1 MRCVAAMDLSTQKKE
16 WKEMDEKTLD
26 ANGVIL
32 NDRIEDVRVYK
43 ELGDGDSNFALTL
56 IQDGR
61 QYTLPPYSVDNIDR
75 FRIGK
80 INPRFVALD
89 EDGKAT
95 DTRVQAVLK
104 EAISQEIRQ
113 GRCGVLLNR
122 TGWAKLPNGRHV
134 YNTGTQVLGDT
145 GGVEVKLSDTLPR
158 LELTDQCIEM
168 DDKQLLQSYLRK
180 LSREPDILILLAS
193 HMVRSLL
200 ASMFEQLGSPLR
212 YILYL
217 VGIQGSGKTTAA
229 NDFGLPLTDVT
240 QNTPAPATRALSS
253 KSAVRDFAAEYR
265 DMTALLDDVCTSSS
279 AETRRISTNI
289 AAYTLRFAADRIY
302 EAISRPGGG
311 QRKVRCTSGLIIT
324 GEFPMQKPSDLTR
337 CVIVE
342 VDHQMR
348 GKEADDRTV
357 SSAVASRFV
366 QYLAKHFD
374 SVSDEIQLALSTF
387 RADAVEEGGPRQ
399 QQHLGEISC
408 AFQLLLEYARAIGA
422 IDDIEMAEWGV
433 RLKSALGRSLS
444 ANMRLTA
451 KFERENV
458 SNVAK
463 IIVDAMRSGTIS
475 LAKNKEKFTQ
485 KQNKYAGFE
494 GHKHT
499 VAYIRLASLQELL
512 TSVSGKVWTDSATGK
527 LLRENGLVE
536 VSKDGHT
543 AKSKFPKLGRFVPL
557 NKENLEKQAKI
568 RK

>member
-1 MRCVAAMDLSTQKKE
+1 MAEQTMDT
-16 WKEMDEKTLD
+16 
-26 ANGVIL
+26 NGMIL
-32 NDRIEDVRVYK
+32 NARVDGVRVYK
-43 ELGDGDSNFALTL
+43 ELGDGDSNFTLTL
-56 IQDGR
+56 TQDGR
-61 QYTLPPYSVDNIDR
+61 QYTLPPYPIEQIDR

-80 INPRFVALD
+80 IDPRFVALD
-89 EDGKAT
+89 EDGKTT

-134 YNTGTQVLGDT
+134 YNTGTQVIGDT
-145 GGVEVKLSDTLPR
+145 GGMEVKLSDTLPQ

-168 DDKQLLQSYLRK
+168 EDKWLLRSYLRK
-180 LSREPDILILLAS
+180 LSREPDILILLAA

-200 ASMFEQLGSPLR
+200 ASMFERLGFPLR

-289 AAYTLRFAADRIY
+289 AAYTLRFAADRIP
-302 EAISRPGGG
+302 ETISRPGGG
-311 QRKVRCTSGLIIT
+311 QRKVRCTVGLVIT
-324 GEFPMQKPSDLTR
+324 GEFPMSKPSDLTR

-348 GKEADDRTV
+348 GKEADDRAV
-357 SSAVASRFV
+357 SCAVASRFV

-387 RADAVEEGGPRQ
+387 RADAVAEGGPRQ
-399 QQHLGEISC
+399 QQHMGELSC
-408 AFQLLLEYARAIGA
+408 AFQLLLEYAKAIGA
-422 IDDIEMAEWGV
+422 IDDVEIAEWGL
-433 RLKSALGRSLS
+433 RLQNALRRSLA
-444 ANMRLTA
+444 ANIRLTA

-463 IIVDAMRSGTIS
+463 IMVDAMKSETIL
-475 LAKNKEKFTQ
+475 LAKNKDKFT
-485 KQNKYAGFE
+485 KNPDKYAGFE

-499 VAYIRLASLQELL
+499 TVYIRLSSLQELL

-536 VSKDGHT
+536 VGKDGHT

>member
-1 MRCVAAMDLSTQKKE
+1 MTEKTVDPNGAILNARIDAVHVYQ
-16 WKEMDEKTLD
+16 EMD
-26 ANGVIL
+26 G
-32 NDRIEDVRVYK
+32 
-43 ELGDGDSNFALTL
+43 GDSNFALTL

-200 ASMFEQLGSPLR
+200 ASMFEQLGFPLR

-279 AETRRISTNI
+279 AETRQISTNI

-463 IIVDAMRSGTIS
+463 VIVDAMRSGTIS

-512 TSVSGKVWTDSATGK
+512 SSVSGKVWTDSATGK

-536 VSKDGHT
+536 VGKDGHT

>member
-1 MRCVAAMDLSTQKKE
+1 M
-16 WKEMDEKTLD
+16 
-26 ANGVIL
+26 
-32 NDRIEDVRVYK
+32 
-43 ELGDGDSNFALTL
+43 LTL
-56 IQDGR
+56 TQDGR
-61 QYTLPPYSVDNIDR
+61 QHTLPPYSVDNIDR

-80 INPRFVALD
+80 IAPRFVALD

-122 TGWAKLPNGRHV
+122 TGWAKLPNGRCV
-134 YNTGTQVLGDT
+134 YNTGTQVIGDT
-145 GGVEVKLSDTLPR
+145 GGLEVKLSDTLPQ

-168 DDKQLLQSYLRK
+168 EDKWLLRSYLRK
-180 LSREPDILILLAS
+180 LSREPDILILLAA

-200 ASMFEQLGSPLR
+200 ASMFERLGFPLR

-265 DMTALLDDVCTSSS
+265 DMSALLDDVCTSSS
-279 AETRRISTNI
+279 AETRRISTDI
-289 AAYTLRFAADRIY
+289 AAYTLRFAADLIPQI
-302 EAISRPGGG
+302 ISRPGGG

-357 SSAVASRFV
+357 SSAVVSRFV

-387 RADAVEEGGPRQ
+387 RADAVAEGGPRQ
-399 QQHLGEISC
+399 QQHMGELSC
-408 AFQLLLEYARAIGA
+408 AFQLLLEYAKAIGA
-422 IDDIEMAEWGV
+422 IDDVEIAEWGL
-433 RLKSALGRSLS
+433 RLQNALGRSLS
-444 ANMRLTA
+444 ANIRLTA

-458 SNVAK
+458 SNIGK
-463 IIVDAMRSGTIS
+463 IIVDAMKNEAIL
-475 LAKNKEKFTQ
+475 LAKNKEKFAQ
-485 KQNKYAGFE
+485 KPDKYAGFE
-494 GHKHT
+494 GRKHT
-499 VAYIRLASLQELL
+499 VVYIRLSSLQELL

-536 VSKDGHT
+536 VGKDGHT

-557 NKENLEKQAKI
+557 SKEKLVEQAKI

>member
-1 MRCVAAMDLSTQKKE
+1 MVKMAEQTMDT
-16 WKEMDEKTLD
+16 
-26 ANGVIL
+26 NGVIL
-32 NDRIEDVRVYK
+32 NARIEEVRVYR
-43 ELGDGDSNFALTL
+43 EMDDGDSNFTL
-56 IQDGR
+56 ILTQDGR
-61 QYTLPPYSVDNIDR
+61 QYTLPPYPIEQIDR

-80 INPRFVALD
+80 IDPRFVALD

-104 EAISQEIRQ
+104 EAISQKIRQ

-145 GGVEVKLSDTLPR
+145 GGIEVKLSDTLPQ

-168 DDKQLLQSYLRK
+168 EDKWLLRSYLRK
-180 LSREPDILILLAS
+180 LSREPDILILLAA

-200 ASMFEQLGSPLR
+200 ASMFERLGFPLR

-229 NDFGLPLTDVT
+229 NDFGLPLADVT

-265 DMTALLDDVCTSSS
+265 DMSALLDDVCTSSS
-279 AETRRISTNI
+279 AETRRISTDI
-289 AAYTLRFAADRIY
+289 AAYTLRFAADLIPQI
-302 EAISRPGGG
+302 ISRPGGG

-357 SSAVASRFV
+357 SSAVATRF
-366 QYLAKHFD
+366 LKHIAEHYD
-374 SVSDEIQLALSTF
+374 LISAEISSALSDF
-387 RADAVEEGGPRQ
+387 HADAVEEGGPRQ

-408 AFQLLLEYARAIGA
+408 AFQLLLEYARKIGA
-422 IDDIEMAEWGV
+422 IDDVEIAEWGL
-433 RLKSALGRSLS
+433 RLQNALERALA

-458 SNVAK
+458 SNIAK
-463 IIVDAMRSGTIS
+463 IIVDAMKSETIL
-475 LAKNKEKFTQ
+475 LAKSKEKFS
-485 KQNKYAGFE
+485 KKPDKYAGFE
-494 GHKHT
+494 GRRRT
-499 VAYIRLASLQELL
+499 VYIRLSSLQELL
-512 TSVSGKVWTDSATGK
+512 TSVSGKVWTDSAVGK
-527 LLRENGLVE
+527 QLRENGLVE
-536 VSKDGHT
+536 VGKDGHT

>member
-1 MRCVAAMDLSTQKKE
+1 
-16 WKEMDEKTLD
+16 MDEKTLD

-32 NDRIEDVRVYK
+32 NARIEDVRVYK

-200 ASMFEQLGSPLR
+200 ASMFEQLGFPLR

-289 AAYTLRFAADRIY
+289 AAYTLRFAADCIY

-536 VSKDGHT
+536 VGKDGHT

>member
-1 MRCVAAMDLSTQKKE
+1 MT
-16 WKEMDEKTLD
+16 EKTVD
-26 ANGVIL
+26 PNGAIL
-32 NDRIEDVRVYK
+32 NARIDAVRVYR
-43 ELGDGDSNFALTL
+43 EMDGGDSNFTLTL
-56 IQDGR
+56 TQDGR

-80 INPRFVALD
+80 IDPRFVALD

-134 YNTGTQVLGDT
+134 YNTGTQVIGDT
-145 GGVEVKLSDTLPR
+145 GGMEVKLSDTLPQ

-168 DDKQLLQSYLRK
+168 DDKWLLRSYLRK
-180 LSREPDILILLAS
+180 LSREPDILILLAA

-200 ASMFEQLGSPLR
+200 ASMFERLGFPLR

-279 AETRRISTNI
+279 AETRRVSTNI

-324 GEFPMQKPSDLTR
+324 GEFPMSKPSDLTR

-348 GKEADDRTV
+348 GKEADDRAVSCAVATRFLKHIAAHYDLV
-357 SSAVASRFV
+357 SAEISSA
-366 QYLAKHFD
+366 L
-374 SVSDEIQLALSTF
+374 SDF
-387 RADAVEEGGPRQ
+387 HADAVEEGGPRQ

-463 IIVDAMRSGTIS
+463 IMVDAMKSETIL
-475 LAKNKEKFTQ
+475 LAKNKDKFT
-485 KQNKYAGFE
+485 KNPDKYAGFE

-499 VAYIRLASLQELL
+499 AVYIRLSSLQELL

-536 VSKDGHT
+536 VGKDGHT
-543 AKSKFPKLGRFVPL
+543 AKAKFPQLGRFVPI

-568 RK
+568 

>member
-1 MRCVAAMDLSTQKKE
+1 MAEQTMDT
-16 WKEMDEKTLD
+16 
-26 ANGVIL
+26 NGMIL
-32 NDRIEDVRVYK
+32 NARVDRVRVYK
-43 ELGDGDSNFALTL
+43 ELADGNSCFVLTL
-56 IQDGR
+56 TQDGR

-80 INPRFVALD
+80 IDPRFVALD

-122 TGWAKLPNGRHV
+122 TGWAKLPNGWHV

-145 GGVEVKLSDTLPR
+145 GEVEVKLSDTLPR
-158 LELTDQCIEM
+158 LELTDQCTEV

-180 LSREPDILILLAS
+180 LSREPNILILLVA

-200 ASMFEQLGSPLR
+200 ASMFERLGFPLR

-217 VGIQGSGKTTAA
+217 VGVQGSGKTTAA
-229 NDFGLPLTDVT
+229 NDFGLPFTDVT
-240 QNTPAPATRALSS
+240 QNAPAPATRALSS
-253 KSAVRDFAAEYR
+253 KPAVRDFAAEYR
-265 DMTALLDDVCTSSS
+265 DMSALLDDVCTSSS

-289 AAYTLRFAADRIY
+289 AAYTLRFAADRIS
-302 EAISRPGGG
+302 ETISRPGGG
-311 QRKVRCTSGLIIT
+311 QRKVRCTAGLVIT

-348 GKEADDRTV
+348 GKEADDRMV
-357 SSAVASRFV
+357 SSATATRFIK
-366 QYLAKHFD
+366 YLAEHFD
-374 SVSDEIQLALSTF
+374 SVSDEIRMALSNF

-399 QQHLGEISC
+399 QQHMGELSC
-408 AFQLLLEYARAIGA
+408 SFQLLLEYARSIGA
-422 IDDIEMAEWGV
+422 IDDIEMAEWRL

-458 SNVAK
+458 SNIAK
-463 IIVDAMRSGTIS
+463 IIADAIKNETIL
-475 LAKNKEKFTQ
+475 LAKNKEKFAQ
-485 KQNKYAGFE
+485 KPDKYAGFE

-512 TSVSGKVWTDSATGK
+512 TSVSGKVWTDSAVGK

-536 VSKDGHT
+536 VGKDGHT

-557 NKENLEKQAKI
+557 DKGKLEKQAKI

>member
-1 MRCVAAMDLSTQKKE
+1 MTEQ
-16 WKEMDEKTLD
+16 TLD

-32 NDRIEDVRVYK
+32 NATIEAVRVYR
-43 ELGDGDSNFALTL
+43 EMDGGGSNFTLTL
-56 IQDGR
+56 TQDGR
-61 QYTLPPYSVDNIDR
+61 QHTLPPYSVDNIDR

-80 INPRFVALD
+80 IDPRFVALD

-122 TGWAKLPNGRHV
+122 TGWVELPNGRYV
-134 YNTGTQVLGDT
+134 YNTGTQVIGNT

-158 LELTDQCIEM
+158 LELTDQCTEM

-180 LSREPDILILLAS
+180 LSREPDILILLVA

-200 ASMFEQLGSPLR
+200 ASMFERLGFPLR

-217 VGIQGSGKTTAA
+217 VGVQGSGKTTAA
-229 NDFGLPLTDVT
+229 NDFSLPLTDVT
-240 QNTPAPATRALSS
+240 QNTPTPTTRALSS

-265 DMTALLDDVCTSSS
+265 DMSALLDDVCTSSS
-279 AETRRISTNI
+279 AETRRISTDI
-289 AAYTLRFAADRIY
+289 AAYTLRFAADRIP
-302 EAISRPGGG
+302 ETISRPGGG

-342 VDHQMR
+342 IDHQMR

-366 QYLAKHFD
+366 QYLAENFD
-374 SVSDEIQLALSTF
+374 SVSAEIQMALSNF
-387 RADAVEEGGPRQ
+387 RADAVEKGGPRQ
-399 QQHLGEISC
+399 QQHMGELSC
-408 AFQLLLEYARAIGA
+408 AFQLLLEYAKAVGA
-422 IDDIEMAEWGV
+422 IDDVEIAEWGL
-433 RLKSALGRSLS
+433 RLQNALERALA

-458 SNVAK
+458 SNIAK
-463 IIVDAMRSGTIS
+463 IIVDAMKSETIL
-475 LAKNKEKFTQ
+475 LAKSKEKFS
-485 KQNKYAGFE
+485 KKPDKYAGFE
-494 GHKHT
+494 GRKRT
-499 VAYIRLASLQELL
+499 VYIRLSSLQELL
-512 TSVSGKVWTDSATGK
+512 TSVSGKVWTDSAVGK

-536 VSKDGHT
+536 VGKDGHT

-557 NKENLEKQAKI
+557 NKEKLEKQAKI

>member
-1 MRCVAAMDLSTQKKE
+1 MTEQ
-16 WKEMDEKTLD
+16 TLD
-26 ANGVIL
+26 TNGMIL
-32 NDRIEDVRVYK
+32 NARVDRVRVYK
-43 ELGDGDSNFALTL
+43 ELADGSSCFALILT
-56 IQDGR
+56 QDGR
-61 QYTLPPYSVDNIDR
+61 QYTLPPYPIEQIDR

-80 INPRFVALD
+80 IDPRFVALD

-122 TGWAKLPNGRHV
+122 TGWAKLPNGRCV
-134 YNTGTQVLGDT
+134 YNTGTQVIGDT
-145 GGVEVKLSDTLPR
+145 GGLEVKLSDTLPR
-158 LELTDQCIEM
+158 LELTDQCIAM
-168 DDKQLLQSYLRK
+168 DDKQLLRSYLRK
-180 LSREPDILILLAS
+180 LSREPDILILLAA

-200 ASMFEQLGSPLR
+200 ASMFERLGFPLR

-253 KSAVRDFAAEYR
+253 KSAVRDFTAEYR

-387 RADAVEEGGPRQ
+387 RADAVAEGGPRQ
-399 QQHLGEISC
+399 QQHMGELSC
-408 AFQLLLEYARAIGA
+408 AFQLLLEYAQKMGA
-422 IDDIEMAEWGV
+422 IDDVEMAEWG
-433 RLKSALGRSLS
+433 LWLQNALRRSLA
-444 ANMRLTA
+444 ANIRLTA

-463 IIVDAMRSGTIS
+463 VIVDAMRSGTIS

-536 VSKDGHT
+536 VGKDGHT

-557 NKENLEKQAKI
+557 NKEKLEKQAKI

>member
-1 MRCVAAMDLSTQKKE
+1 MA
-16 WKEMDEKTLD
+16 EKTSD

-32 NDRIEDVRVYK
+32 NAKIEEVRVYR
-43 ELGDGDSNFALTL
+43 EMDGGDSNFVLTL
-56 IQDGR
+56 TQDGR
-61 QYTLPPYSVDNIDR
+61 QYTLPPYSVNNIDR
-75 FRIGK
+75 FHIGT
-80 INPRFVALD
+80 IDPRFVALD

-104 EAISQEIRQ
+104 EAISQEIRK

-180 LSREPDILILLAS
+180 LSREPDILILLAA

-200 ASMFEQLGSPLR
+200 ASMFERLGFPLR

-217 VGIQGSGKTTAA
+217 VGVQGSGKTTAA
-229 NDFGLPLTDVT
+229 NDFGLPFTDVT
-240 QNTPAPATRALSS
+240 QNTSAPATRALSS

-279 AETRRISTNI
+279 AETRRVSTNI
-289 AAYTLRFAADRIY
+289 AAYTLRFAADRIP
-302 EAISRPGGG
+302 ETISRPGGG

-324 GEFPMQKPSDLTR
+324 GEFSMQKPSDLTR

-374 SVSDEIQLALSTF
+374 SVSDEIQLALSAF
-387 RADAVEEGGPRQ
+387 RADAVAEGGPRQ
-399 QQHLGEISC
+399 RQHMGELSC
-408 AFQLLLEYARAIGA
+408 AFQLLLEYAQKMGA
-422 IDDIEMAEWGV
+422 IDDVEMAEWG
-433 RLKSALGRSLS
+433 LWLQNALGRSLS
-444 ANMRLTA
+444 ANIRLTA

-458 SNVAK
+458 SNIAK
-463 IIVDAMRSGTIS
+463 IIFDAMKNEAIL
-475 LAKNKEKFTQ
+475 LAKNKEKFAQ
-485 KQNKYAGFE
+485 KPDKYAGFE

-499 VAYIRLASLQELL
+499 VVYIRLSSLQELL
-512 TSVSGKVWTDSATGK
+512 TSVSGKVWTNSAVGK
-527 LLRENGLVE
+527 QLCENGLVE
-536 VSKDGHT
+536 VGKDGHT
-543 AKSKFPKLGRFVPL
+543 AKAKFPRLGRFVPI
-557 NKENLEKQAKI
+557 NKEKLEKQAKI
-568 RK
+568 KK

>member
-1 MRCVAAMDLSTQKKE
+1 
-16 WKEMDEKTLD
+16 MDEQTMD
-26 ANGVIL
+26 TNGVIL
-32 NDRIEDVRVYK
+32 NAKIEEVRVYR
-43 ELGDGDSNFALTL
+43 EMDGGDSCFVLTL
-56 IQDGR
+56 TQDGR
-61 QYTLPPYSVDNIDR
+61 QHTLPPYSVDNIDR

-80 INPRFVALD
+80 IAPRFVALD

-122 TGWAKLPNGRHV
+122 TGWAKLPNGRCV
-134 YNTGTQVLGDT
+134 YNTGTQVIGDT
-145 GGVEVKLSDTLPR
+145 GGLEVKLSDTLPQ

-168 DDKQLLQSYLRK
+168 EDKWLLRSYLRK
-180 LSREPDILILLAS
+180 LSREPDILILLAA

-200 ASMFEQLGSPLR
+200 ASMFERLGFPLR

-289 AAYTLRFAADRIY
+289 AAYTLRFAADRIP
-302 EAISRPGGG
+302 ETISRPGGG
-311 QRKVRCTSGLIIT
+311 QRKVRCTVGLVIT
-324 GEFPMQKPSDLTR
+324 GEFPMSKPSDLTR

-348 GKEADDRTV
+348 GKEADDRAVSCAVATRFLKHIAAHYDLV
-357 SSAVASRFV
+357 SAEISSA
-366 QYLAKHFD
+366 L
-374 SVSDEIQLALSTF
+374 SDF
-387 RADAVEEGGPRQ
+387 HADAVEEGGPRQ

-408 AFQLLLEYARAIGA
+408 AFQLLLEYARSIGA
-422 IDDIEMAEWGV
+422 IDDVEIAEWGL
-433 RLKSALGRSLS
+433 RLQNALGRSLS
-444 ANMRLTA
+444 ANIRLTA

-458 SNVAK
+458 SNIGK
-463 IIVDAMRSGTIS
+463 IIVDAMKNEAIL
-475 LAKNKEKFTQ
+475 LAKNKEKFAQ
-485 KQNKYAGFE
+485 KPDKYAGFE

-499 VAYIRLASLQELL
+499 VVYIRLSSLQELL

-536 VSKDGHT
+536 VGKDGHT

-557 NKENLEKQAKI
+557 SKEKLVEQAKI

>member
-1 MRCVAAMDLSTQKKE
+1 MTEQ
-16 WKEMDEKTLD
+16 TLD
-26 ANGVIL
+26 TNGVIL
-32 NDRIEDVRVYK
+32 NARIEEVRVYR
-43 ELGDGDSNFALTL
+43 EMDGGGSNFTLTL
-56 IQDGR
+56 TQDGQ

-80 INPRFVALD
+80 IDPRFVALD

-122 TGWAKLPNGRHV
+122 TGWAKLPNGRHI
-134 YNTGTQVLGDT
+134 YNTGMQVIGDA
-145 GGVEVKLSDTLPR
+145 GGIEVKLSDTLPQ
-158 LELTDQCIEM
+158 LELTDRCTEM
-168 DDKQLLQSYLRK
+168 EDKQVLQSYLRK
-180 LSREPDILILLAS
+180 LSREPDILILLVA

-200 ASMFEQLGSPLR
+200 ASMFERLGFPLR

-217 VGIQGSGKTTAA
+217 VGVQGSGKTTAA
-229 NDFGLPLTDVT
+229 NDFGLPFTDVT
-240 QNTPAPATRALSS
+240 QNAPAPATRALSS
-253 KSAVRDFAAEYR
+253 KPAVRDFAAEYR
-265 DMTALLDDVCTSSS
+265 DMSALLDDVCTSSS
-279 AETRRISTNI
+279 AETRRISTDI

-311 QRKVRCTSGLIIT
+311 QRKVRCTAGLVIT

-348 GKEADDRTV
+348 GKEADDRMV
-357 SSAVASRFV
+357 SSATATRFIK
-366 QYLAKHFD
+366 YLAEHFD
-374 SVSDEIQLALSTF
+374 SVSDEIRMALSNF

-399 QQHLGEISC
+399 QHMGELSC
-408 AFQLLLEYARAIGA
+408 SFQLLLEYARSIGA
-422 IDDIEMAEWGV
+422 IDDLEMAEW
-433 RLKSALGRSLS
+433 RLRLQNALGRALS

-463 IIVDAMRSGTIS
+463 IIVDAMKSETIL
-475 LAKNKEKFTQ
+475 LAKNKEKFSQ
-485 KQNKYAGFE
+485 KPDKYAGFE
-494 GHKHT
+494 GHKRT
-499 VAYIRLASLQELL
+499 VYIRLSSLQELL
-512 TSVSGKVWTDSATGK
+512 TSVSGKVWTDSAVGK
-527 LLRENGLVE
+527 QLRENGLVE
-536 VSKDGHT
+536 VGKDGHT
-543 AKSKFPKLGRFVPL
+543 AKAKFPQLGRFVPI

-568 RK
+568 

>member
-1 MRCVAAMDLSTQKKE
+1 MA
-16 WKEMDEKTLD
+16 EKTSD

-32 NDRIEDVRVYK
+32 NAKIEEVRVYK
-43 ELGDGDSNFALTL
+43 ELADGSSCFALILT
-56 IQDGR
+56 QDGR
-61 QYTLPPYSVDNIDR
+61 QYTLPPYPIEQIDR

-80 INPRFVALD
+80 LDPRFVALD

-95 DTRVQAVLK
+95 DARVQAVLK

-134 YNTGTQVLGDT
+134 YNAGTQVIGDT
-145 GGVEVKLSDTLPR
+145 GGIKVMLSEALPQ
-158 LELTDQCIEM
+158 LELTDQCTEM
-168 DDKQLLQSYLRK
+168 DDKQLLQSYFRK
-180 LSREPDILILLAS
+180 LSREPDILILLVA

-200 ASMFEQLGSPLR
+200 ASMFERLGFPLR

-217 VGIQGSGKTTAA
+217 VGVQGSGKTTAA
-229 NDFGLPLTDVT
+229 NDFGLPLTDMT

-289 AAYTLRFAADRIY
+289 AAYTLRFAADRIP
-302 EAISRPGGG
+302 ETISRPGGG
-311 QRKVRCTSGLIIT
+311 QRKVRCTVGLVIT
-324 GEFPMQKPSDLTR
+324 GEFPMSKPSDLTR

-348 GKEADDRTV
+348 GKEANDRTV
-357 SSAVASRFV
+357 SSAVATRF
-366 QYLAKHFD
+366 LKHIAEHYD
-374 SVSDEIQLALSTF
+374 LISAEISSALSDF
-387 RADAVEEGGPRQ
+387 HADAVEEGGPRQ

-408 AFQLLLEYARAIGA
+408 AFQLLLEYAKAIGA
-422 IDDIEMAEWGV
+422 IDDVEIAEWGL
-433 RLKSALGRSLS
+433 RLQNALGRSLS
-444 ANMRLTA
+444 ANIRLTA

-458 SNVAK
+458 SNIGK
-463 IIVDAMRSGTIS
+463 IIVDAMKNEAIL
-475 LAKNKEKFTQ
+475 LAKNKEKFAQ
-485 KQNKYAGFE
+485 KPDKYAGFE
-494 GHKHT
+494 GRKHT
-499 VAYIRLASLQELL
+499 VVYIRLSSLQELL

-536 VSKDGHT
+536 VGKDGHT

-557 NKENLEKQAKI
+557 SKEKLVEQAKI

>member
-1 MRCVAAMDLSTQKKE
+1 MTEQ
-16 WKEMDEKTLD
+16 TLD
-26 ANGVIL
+26 TNGVIL
-32 NDRIEDVRVYK
+32 NARIEEVRVYR
-43 ELGDGDSNFALTL
+43 EMDGGGSNFTLTL
-56 IQDGR
+56 TQDGH

-80 INPRFVALD
+80 IDPRFVALD

-122 TGWAKLPNGRHV
+122 TGWAKLPNGRHI
-134 YNTGTQVLGDT
+134 YNTGMQVIGDA
-145 GGVEVKLSDTLPR
+145 GGIEVKLSDTLSQ
-158 LELTDQCIEM
+158 LELTDRCTEM
-168 DDKQLLQSYLRK
+168 EDKQVLQSYLRK
-180 LSREPDILILLAS
+180 LSREPDILILLVA

-200 ASMFEQLGSPLR
+200 ASMFERLGFPLR

-217 VGIQGSGKTTAA
+217 VGVQGSGKTTAA
-229 NDFGLPLTDVT
+229 NDFGLPFTDVT

-265 DMTALLDDVCTSSS
+265 DMSALLDDVCTSSS

-348 GKEADDRTV
+348 GKEADDRAV
-357 SSAVASRFV
+357 SSAVATRFV
-366 QYLAKHFD
+366 KHIAEHYD
-374 SVSDEIQLALSTF
+374 LISAEISSALSDF
-387 RADAVEEGGPRQ
+387 HADAVEEGGPRQ
-399 QQHLGEISC
+399 QQHMGELSC
-408 AFQLLLEYARAIGA
+408 SFQLLLEYARSIGA
-422 IDDIEMAEWGV
+422 IDDVEIAEWGL
-433 RLKSALGRSLS
+433 RLQNALERALA

-458 SNVAK
+458 SNIAK
-463 IIVDAMRSGTIS
+463 IIVDAMKSETIL
-475 LAKNKEKFTQ
+475 LAKSKEKFS
-485 KQNKYAGFE
+485 KKPDKYAGFE
-494 GHKHT
+494 GRKRT
-499 VAYIRLASLQELL
+499 VYIRLSSLQELL
-512 TSVSGKVWTDSATGK
+512 TSVSGKVWTDSAVGK
-527 LLRENGLVE
+527 QLRENGLVE
-536 VSKDGHT
+536 VGKDGHT
-543 AKSKFPKLGRFVPL
+543 AKAKFPQLGRFVPI

-568 RK
+568 

>member
-1 MRCVAAMDLSTQKKE
+1 MTEQ
-16 WKEMDEKTLD
+16 TLD
-26 ANGVIL
+26 TNGVIL
-32 NDRIEDVRVYK
+32 NAKIEEVRVYR
-43 ELGDGDSNFALTL
+43 EMDGGDSNFTLTL
-56 IQDGR
+56 TQDGR

-80 INPRFVALD
+80 IDPRFVALD
-89 EDGKAT
+89 EDGKTT

-122 TGWAKLPNGRHV
+122 TGWVELPNGRHV
-134 YNTGTQVLGDT
+134 YNTGTQMLGDT
-145 GGVEVKLSDTLPR
+145 GGIEVRLSDTLPQ
-158 LELTDQCIEM
+158 LELTDQCIAM
-168 DDKQLLQSYLRK
+168 DDKQLLRSYLRK
-180 LSREPDILILLAS
+180 LSREPDILILLAA

-200 ASMFEQLGSPLR
+200 ASMFERLGFPLR

-337 CVIVE
+337 CAIVE

-374 SVSDEIQLALSTF
+374 SVSDEIQLALSAF
-387 RADAVEEGGPRQ
+387 RADAVAEGGPRQ
-399 QQHLGEISC
+399 QQHMGELSC
-408 AFQLLLEYARAIGA
+408 AFQLLLEYAQKMGA
-422 IDDIEMAEWGV
+422 IDDVEMAEWG
-433 RLKSALGRSLS
+433 LWLQNALGRSLS
-444 ANMRLTA
+444 ANIRLTA

-458 SNVAK
+458 SNIAK
-463 IIVDAMRSGTIS
+463 IIFDAMKNEAIL
-475 LAKNKEKFTQ
+475 LAKNKEKFAQ
-485 KQNKYAGFE
+485 KPDKYAGFE

-499 VAYIRLASLQELL
+499 VVYIRLSSLQELL
-512 TSVSGKVWTDSATGK
+512 ISVSGKVWTNSAVGK
-527 LLRENGLVE
+527 QLCENGLVE
-536 VSKDGHT
+536 VGKDGHT
-543 AKSKFPKLGRFVPL
+543 AKAKFPRLGRFVPI
-557 NKENLEKQAKI
+557 NKEKLEKQAKI
-568 RK
+568 KK

>member
-1 MRCVAAMDLSTQKKE
+1 MAEQTMDT
-16 WKEMDEKTLD
+16 
-26 ANGVIL
+26 NGMIL
-32 NDRIEDVRVYK
+32 NARVDGVRVYK

-56 IQDGR
+56 TQDGR
-61 QYTLPPYSVDNIDR
+61 QYTLPPYPIEQIDR

-80 INPRFVALD
+80 IDPRFVALD

-145 GGVEVKLSDTLPR
+145 GGIEVKLSDTLPR
-158 LELTDQCIEM
+158 LELTDQCMAME
-168 DDKQLLQSYLRK
+168 DKQLLRSYLRK
-180 LSREPDILILLAS
+180 LSRESDILILLAA

-200 ASMFEQLGSPLR
+200 ASMFERLGFPLR

-217 VGIQGSGKTTAA
+217 VGVQGSGKTTAA
-229 NDFGLPLTDVT
+229 NDFGLPFTDVT

-265 DMTALLDDVCTSSS
+265 DMSALLDDVCTSSS

-387 RADAVEEGGPRQ
+387 RADAVAEGGPRQ
-399 QQHLGEISC
+399 QQHMGELSC
-408 AFQLLLEYARAIGA
+408 AFQLLLEYAQKMGA
-422 IDDIEMAEWGV
+422 IDDVEMAEWG
-433 RLKSALGRSLS
+433 LWLQNALRRSLA
-444 ANMRLTA
+444 ANIRLTA

-463 IIVDAMRSGTIS
+463 VIVDAMRSGTIS

-536 VSKDGHT
+536 VGKDGHT

-557 NKENLEKQAKI
+557 NKEKLEKQAKI

>member
-1 MRCVAAMDLSTQKKE
+1 MA
-16 WKEMDEKTLD
+16 EKTLD

-32 NDRIEDVRVYK
+32 NARIEDVRVYK
-43 ELGDGDSNFALTL
+43 ELGDGDSNFTLTL
-56 IQDGR
+56 TQDGR

-89 EDGKAT
+89 EDSKAT

-134 YNTGTQVLGDT
+134 YNTGTQVIGDT
-145 GGVEVKLSDTLPR
+145 GGMEVKLSDTLPQ

-168 DDKQLLQSYLRK
+168 EDKWLLRSYLRK
-180 LSREPDILILLAS
+180 LSREPDILILLAA

-200 ASMFEQLGSPLR
+200 ASMFERLGFPLR

-217 VGIQGSGKTTAA
+217 VGIQGSGKTTAT

-289 AAYTLRFAADRIY
+289 AAYTLRFAADRIP
-302 EAISRPGGG
+302 ETISRPGGG

-324 GEFPMQKPSDLTR
+324 GEFPMSKPSDLTR

-342 VDHQMR
+342 VDHQLR
-348 GKEADDRTV
+348 GKEADDRAVSCAVATRFLKHIAAHYDLV
-357 SSAVASRFV
+357 SAEISSA
-366 QYLAKHFD
+366 L
-374 SVSDEIQLALSTF
+374 SDF
-387 RADAVEEGGPRQ
+387 HADAVEEGGIRQ
-399 QQHLGEISC
+399 QQHMGELSC
-408 AFQLLLEYARAIGA
+408 AFQLLLEYAKAIGA
-422 IDDIEMAEWGV
+422 IDDVEIAEWGL
-433 RLKSALGRSLS
+433 RLQNALRRSLA
-444 ANMRLTA
+444 ANIRLTA

-463 IIVDAMRSGTIS
+463 VIVDAMRSGTIS

-499 VAYIRLASLQELL
+499 VVYIRLSSLQELL

-536 VSKDGHT
+536 VGKDGHT
-543 AKSKFPKLGRFVPL
+543 AKSKFPKIGRFVPL

>member
-1 MRCVAAMDLSTQKKE
+1 MTKQ
-16 WKEMDEKTLD
+16 TLD
-26 ANGVIL
+26 TNGVIL
-32 NDRIEDVRVYK
+32 NARIEEVRVYR
-43 ELGDGDSNFALTL
+43 EMDDGDSNFTL
-56 IQDGR
+56 ILTQDGR
-61 QYTLPPYSVDNIDR
+61 QYTLPPYPIEQIDR

-89 EDGKAT
+89 EDGKTT

-104 EAISQEIRQ
+104 EAISQEIRK

-122 TGWAKLPNGRHV
+122 TGWAKLPNGRCV
-134 YNTGTQVLGDT
+134 YNTGTQVIGDT
-145 GGVEVKLSDTLPR
+145 GGLEVKLSDTLPR

-180 LSREPDILILLAS
+180 LSREPDILILLAA

-200 ASMFEQLGSPLR
+200 ASMFERLGFPLR

-279 AETRRISTNI
+279 AETRRVSTNI
-289 AAYTLRFAADRIY
+289 AAYTLRFAADRIP
-302 EAISRPGGG
+302 ETISRPGGG

-324 GEFPMQKPSDLTR
+324 GEFSMQKPSDLTR

-348 GKEADDRTV
+348 GKEADDRAV

-366 QYLAKHFD
+366 QYLAEHFD
-374 SVSDEIQLALSTF
+374 SVSDEIQLALSAF
-387 RADAVEEGGPRQ
+387 RADAVAEGGPRQ
-399 QQHLGEISC
+399 QQHMGELSC
-408 AFQLLLEYARAIGA
+408 AFQLLLEYAQKMGA
-422 IDDIEMAEWGV
+422 IDDVEMAEWG
-433 RLKSALGRSLS
+433 LWLQNALRRSLA
-444 ANMRLTA
+444 ANIRLTA

-463 IIVDAMRSGTIS
+463 VIVDAMRSGTIS

-536 VSKDGHT
+536 VGKDGHT

-557 NKENLEKQAKI
+557 NKEKLEKQAKI

>member
-1 MRCVAAMDLSTQKKE
+1 
-16 WKEMDEKTLD
+16 MDEQTMD
-26 ANGVIL
+26 TNGVIL
-32 NDRIEDVRVYK
+32 NAKIEEVRVYR
-43 ELGDGDSNFALTL
+43 EMDGGESCFVLTL
-56 IQDGR
+56 TQDGR
-61 QYTLPPYSVDNIDR
+61 QHTLPPYSVDNIDR

-80 INPRFVALD
+80 IAPRFVALD

-122 TGWAKLPNGRHV
+122 TGWAKLPNGRNV

-145 GGVEVKLSDTLPR
+145 GGIEVKLSDTLPR
-158 LELTDQCIEM
+158 LELTDQCMAME
-168 DDKQLLQSYLRK
+168 DKQLLRSYLRK
-180 LSREPDILILLAS
+180 LSRESDILILLAA

-200 ASMFEQLGSPLR
+200 ASMFERLGFPLR

-265 DMTALLDDVCTSSS
+265 DMSALLDDVCTSSS
-279 AETRRISTNI
+279 AETRRISTDI
-289 AAYTLRFAADRIY
+289 AAYTLRFAADLIPQI
-302 EAISRPGGG
+302 ISRPGGG

-348 GKEADDRTV
+348 GKEADDRAV
-357 SSAVASRFV
+357 SSAVTTRF
-366 QYLAKHFD
+366 LKHIAEHYD
-374 SVSDEIQLALSTF
+374 LISAEIRSALSDF
-387 RADAVEEGGPRQ
+387 HADAVEKGGPRQ
-399 QQHLGEISC
+399 QQHMGELSC
-408 AFQLLLEYARAIGA
+408 AFQLLLEYAKAIGV
-422 IDDIEMAEWGV
+422 IDDLEMAEWGL

-458 SNVAK
+458 SNIAK
-463 IIVDAMRSGTIS
+463 IIADAMKNEAIL
-475 LAKNKEKFTQ
+475 LAKNKEKFAQ
-485 KQNKYAGFE
+485 KPDKYAGFE
-494 GHKHT
+494 GRKHT
-499 VAYIRLASLQELL
+499 VVYIRLSSLQELL

-536 VSKDGHT
+536 VGKDGHT

-557 NKENLEKQAKI
+557 SKEKLVEQAKI

>member
-1 MRCVAAMDLSTQKKE
+1 MA
-16 WKEMDEKTLD
+16 EKTSD

-32 NDRIEDVRVYK
+32 NAKIEEVRVYK
-43 ELGDGDSNFALTL
+43 ELADGSSCFALILT
-56 IQDGR
+56 QDGR
-61 QYTLPPYSVDNIDR
+61 QYTLPPYPIEQIDR

-80 INPRFVALD
+80 IDPRFVALD

-134 YNTGTQVLGDT
+134 YNTGTQVIGDT
-145 GGVEVKLSDTLPR
+145 GGMEAKLSDTLPQ

-168 DDKQLLQSYLRK
+168 EDKWLLRSYLRK
-180 LSREPDILILLAS
+180 LSREPDILILLAA

-200 ASMFEQLGSPLR
+200 ASMFERLGFPLR

-265 DMTALLDDVCTSSS
+265 DMSALLDDVCTSSS

-289 AAYTLRFAADRIY
+289 AAYTLRFAADRIP
-302 EAISRPGGG
+302 ETISRPGGG
-311 QRKVRCTSGLIIT
+311 QRKVRCTVGLVIT
-324 GEFPMQKPSDLTR
+324 GEFPMSKPSDLTR

-342 VDHQMR
+342 VDHQLR
-348 GKEADDRTV
+348 GREADDRTV
-357 SSAVASRFV
+357 SCAVATRF
-366 QYLAKHFD
+366 LEHFAEHYD
-374 SVSDEIQLALSTF
+374 LISAEIRSALSDF
-387 RADAVEEGGPRQ
+387 HADAVEEGGIRQ
-399 QQHLGEISC
+399 QQHMGELSC
-408 AFQLLLEYARAIGA
+408 AFQLLLEYAKAIGA
-422 IDDIEMAEWGV
+422 IDDVEIAEWGL
-433 RLKSALGRSLS
+433 RLQNALRRSLA
-444 ANMRLTA
+444 ANIRLTA

-463 IIVDAMRSGTIS
+463 VIVDAMRSGTIS

-499 VAYIRLASLQELL
+499 VVYIRLSSLQELL
-512 TSVSGKVWTDSATGK
+512 TSVSGKIWTDSATGK

-536 VSKDGHT
+536 VGKDGHT
-543 AKSKFPKLGRFVPL
+543 AKSKFPKIGRFVPL

>member
-1 MRCVAAMDLSTQKKE
+1 MAEQTMDT
-16 WKEMDEKTLD
+16 
-26 ANGVIL
+26 NGMIL
-32 NDRIEDVRVYK
+32 NARVDRVRVYK
-43 ELGDGDSNFALTL
+43 ELADGNSCFVLTL
-56 IQDGR
+56 TQDGR

-80 INPRFVALD
+80 MDPRFVALD
-89 EDGKAT
+89 EDGKTT

-122 TGWAKLPNGRHV
+122 TGWAKLPNGRCV
-134 YNTGTQVLGDT
+134 YNTGTQVIGDT
-145 GGVEVKLSDTLPR
+145 GGLEVKLSDTLPQ
-158 LELTDQCIEM
+158 LKLTDQCIEM
-168 DDKQLLQSYLRK
+168 DDKWLLRSYLRK
-180 LSREPDILILLAS
+180 LSREPDILILLAA

-200 ASMFEQLGSPLR
+200 ASMFERLGFPLR

-265 DMTALLDDVCTSSS
+265 DMSALLDDVCTSSS
-279 AETRRISTNI
+279 AETRRVSTNI
-289 AAYTLRFAADRIY
+289 AAYTLRFAADRIP
-302 EAISRPGGG
+302 ETISRPGGG

-324 GEFPMQKPSDLTR
+324 GEFSMQKPSDLTR

-374 SVSDEIQLALSTF
+374 SVSDEIQLALSAF
-387 RADAVEEGGPRQ
+387 RADAVAEGGPRQ
-399 QQHLGEISC
+399 QQHMGELSC
-408 AFQLLLEYARAIGA
+408 AFQLLLEYAQKMGA
-422 IDDIEMAEWGV
+422 IDDVEMAEWG
-433 RLKSALGRSLS
+433 LWLQNALGRSLS
-444 ANMRLTA
+444 ANIRLTA

-458 SNVAK
+458 SNIAK
-463 IIVDAMRSGTIS
+463 IIFDAMKNEAIL
-475 LAKNKEKFTQ
+475 LAKNKEKFAQ
-485 KQNKYAGFE
+485 KPDKYAGFE

-499 VAYIRLASLQELL
+499 VVYIRLSSLQELL

-536 VSKDGHT
+536 VGKDGHT
-543 AKSKFPKLGRFVPL
+543 AKAKFPQLGRFVPI

-568 RK
+568 

>member
-1 MRCVAAMDLSTQKKE
+1 MA
-16 WKEMDEKTLD
+16 EKTSD

-32 NDRIEDVRVYK
+32 NAKIEEVRVYK
-43 ELGDGDSNFALTL
+43 ELADGNSCFVLTL
-56 IQDGR
+56 TQDGR

-80 INPRFVALD
+80 IDPRFVALD

-104 EAISQEIRQ
+104 ETISQEIRQ

-145 GGVEVKLSDTLPR
+145 GGIEVKLSDTLPQ
-158 LELTDQCIEM
+158 LELTDQCTEM
-168 DDKQLLQSYLRK
+168 DDKQLLRSYLRK
-180 LSREPDILILLAS
+180 LSREPDILILLAA
-193 HMVRSLL
+193 HVVRSLL
-200 ASMFEQLGSPLR
+200 ASMFEWLGFPTR

-217 VGIQGSGKTTAA
+217 VGVQGSGKTTAV

-253 KSAVRDFAAEYR
+253 KPAVRDFAAEYR
-265 DMTALLDDVCTSSS
+265 DMSALLDDVCTSSS
-279 AETRRISTNI
+279 AETRRISTDI

-348 GKEADDRTV
+348 GKEVDDRTV
-357 SSAVASRFV
+357 SSAVVSRFV
-366 QYLAKHFD
+366 QYLAEHFD
-374 SVSDEIQLALSTF
+374 SVSAEIQMALSSF

-399 QQHLGEISC
+399 QQHMGELSC
-408 AFQLLLEYARAIGA
+408 SFQLLLEYARSIGA
-422 IDDIEMAEWGV
+422 IDDIEMAEWRL

-458 SNVAK
+458 SNIAQ
-463 IIVDAMRSGTIS
+463 IIVDAMKNETIL
-475 LAKNKEKFTQ
+475 LAKNKEKFAQ
-485 KQNKYAGFE
+485 KPDKYAGFE

-512 TSVSGKVWTDSATGK
+512 TSVSGKVWTNSAVGK
-527 LLRENGLVE
+527 QLRENGLVE
-536 VSKDGHT
+536 VGKDGHT

-557 NKENLEKQAKI
+557 NKGKLEKQAKI

>member
-1 MRCVAAMDLSTQKKE
+1 MTEQ
-16 WKEMDEKTLD
+16 TLD

-32 NDRIEDVRVYK
+32 NATIEAVRVYR
-43 ELGDGDSNFALTL
+43 EMDGGGSNFTLTL
-56 IQDGR
+56 TQDGR
-61 QYTLPPYSVDNIDR
+61 QHTLPPYSVDNIDR

-134 YNTGTQVLGDT
+134 YNTGTQVIGDT
-145 GGVEVKLSDTLPR
+145 GGMEVKLSDTLPQ

-168 DDKQLLQSYLRK
+168 EDKWLLRSYLRK
-180 LSREPDILILLAS
+180 LSREPDILILLAA

-200 ASMFEQLGSPLR
+200 ASMFERLGFPLR

-217 VGIQGSGKTTAA
+217 VGVQGSGKTTAA
-229 NDFGLPLTDVT
+229 NDFGLPFTDVT

-265 DMTALLDDVCTSSS
+265 DMSALLDDVCTSSS
-279 AETRRISTNI
+279 AETRRVSTNI
-289 AAYTLRFAADRIY
+289 AAYTLRFAADRIP
-302 EAISRPGGG
+302 ETISRPGGG

-324 GEFPMQKPSDLTR
+324 GEFSMQKPSDLTR

-374 SVSDEIQLALSTF
+374 SVSDEIQLALSAF
-387 RADAVEEGGPRQ
+387 RADAVAEGGPRQ
-399 QQHLGEISC
+399 QQHMGELSC
-408 AFQLLLEYARAIGA
+408 AFQLLLEYAQKMGA
-422 IDDIEMAEWGV
+422 IDDVEMAEWG
-433 RLKSALGRSLS
+433 LWLQNALGRSLS
-444 ANMRLTA
+444 ANIRLTA

-458 SNVAK
+458 SNIAK
-463 IIVDAMRSGTIS
+463 IIFDAMKNEAIL
-475 LAKNKEKFTQ
+475 LAKNKEKFAQ
-485 KQNKYAGFE
+485 KPDKYAGFE

-499 VAYIRLASLQELL
+499 VVYIRLSSLQELL
-512 TSVSGKVWTDSATGK
+512 TSVSGKVWTNSAVGK
-527 LLRENGLVE
+527 QLCENGLVE
-536 VSKDGHT
+536 VGKDVHT
-543 AKSKFPKLGRFVPL
+543 AKAKFPRLGRFVPI
-557 NKENLEKQAKI
+557 NKEKLEKQAKI
-568 RK
+568 KK

>member
-1 MRCVAAMDLSTQKKE
+1 MTEQ
-16 WKEMDEKTLD
+16 TLD
-26 ANGVIL
+26 TNGMIL
-32 NDRIEDVRVYK
+32 NARVDRVRVYK
-43 ELGDGDSNFALTL
+43 ELADGNSCFVLTL
-56 IQDGR
+56 TQDGR
-61 QYTLPPYSVDNIDR
+61 QYTLPPYSVNNIDR
-75 FRIGK
+75 FRIGT
-80 INPRFVALD
+80 IDPRFVALD

-104 EAISQEIRQ
+104 EAISQEIRK

-180 LSREPDILILLAS
+180 LSREPDILILLAA

-200 ASMFEQLGSPLR
+200 ASMFERLGFPLR

-217 VGIQGSGKTTAA
+217 VGVQGSGKTTAA
-229 NDFGLPLTDVT
+229 NDFGLPFTDVT
-240 QNTPAPATRALSS
+240 QNTSAPATRALSS

-279 AETRRISTNI
+279 AETRRVSTNI
-289 AAYTLRFAADRIY
+289 AAYTLRFAADRIP
-302 EAISRPGGG
+302 ETISRPGGG

-324 GEFPMQKPSDLTR
+324 GEFSMQKPSDLTR

-374 SVSDEIQLALSTF
+374 SVSDEIQLALSAF
-387 RADAVEEGGPRQ
+387 RADAVAEGGPRQ
-399 QQHLGEISC
+399 QQHMGELSC
-408 AFQLLLEYARAIGA
+408 AFQLLLEYAQKMGA
-422 IDDIEMAEWGV
+422 IDDVEMAEWG
-433 RLKSALGRSLS
+433 LWLQNALGRSLS
-444 ANMRLTA
+444 ANIRLTA

-458 SNVAK
+458 SNIAK
-463 IIVDAMRSGTIS
+463 IIFDTMKNEAIL
-475 LAKNKEKFTQ
+475 LAKNKEKFAQ
-485 KQNKYAGFE
+485 KPDKYAGFE

-499 VAYIRLASLQELL
+499 VVYIRLSSLQELL
-512 TSVSGKVWTDSATGK
+512 TSVSGKVWTNSAVGK
-527 LLRENGLVE
+527 QLCENGLVE
-536 VSKDGHT
+536 VGKDGHT
-543 AKSKFPKLGRFVPL
+543 AKAKFPRLGRFVPI
-557 NKENLEKQAKI
+557 NKEKLEKQAKI
-568 RK
+568 KK

>member
-1 MRCVAAMDLSTQKKE
+1 MTEQ
-16 WKEMDEKTLD
+16 TLD
-26 ANGVIL
+26 TNGMIL
-32 NDRIEDVRVYK
+32 NARVDRVRVYK
-43 ELGDGDSNFALTL
+43 ELADGNSCFVLTL
-56 IQDGR
+56 TQDGR

-75 FRIGK
+75 LRIGK
-80 INPRFVALD
+80 IDPRFVALD

-122 TGWAKLPNGRHV
+122 TGWVELPNGRYV
-134 YNTGTQVLGDT
+134 YNTGMQVIGDT
-145 GGVEVKLSDTLPR
+145 GGIEVKLSDTLPQ

-180 LSREPDILILLAS
+180 LSREPDILILLAA

-200 ASMFEQLGSPLR
+200 ASMFERLGFPLR

-217 VGIQGSGKTTAA
+217 VGVQGSGKTTAA
-229 NDFGLPLTDVT
+229 NDFGLPFTDVT

-265 DMTALLDDVCTSSS
+265 DMSALLDDVCTSSS
-279 AETRRISTNI
+279 AETRRVSTNI

-324 GEFPMQKPSDLTR
+324 GEFPMSKPSDLTR

-342 VDHQMR
+342 VDHQM
-348 GKEADDRTV
+348 GGMEADDRAVSCAVATRFLKHIAAHYDLV
-357 SSAVASRFV
+357 SAEISSA
-366 QYLAKHFD
+366 L
-374 SVSDEIQLALSTF
+374 SDF
-387 RADAVEEGGPRQ
+387 HADAVEEGGPRQ

-463 IIVDAMRSGTIS
+463 IMVDAMKSETIL
-475 LAKNKEKFTQ
+475 LAKNKDKFT
-485 KQNKYAGFE
+485 KNPDKYAGFE

-499 VAYIRLASLQELL
+499 AVYIRLSSLQELL

-536 VSKDGHT
+536 VGKDGHT
-543 AKSKFPKLGRFVPL
+543 AKAKFPQLGRFVPI

-568 RK
+568 

>member
-1 MRCVAAMDLSTQKKE
+1 
-16 WKEMDEKTLD
+16 MDEQTMD
-26 ANGVIL
+26 TNGVIL
-32 NDRIEDVRVYK
+32 NAKIEEVRVYR
-43 ELGDGDSNFALTL
+43 EMDGGDSCFVLTL
-56 IQDGR
+56 TQDGR
-61 QYTLPPYSVDNIDR
+61 QHTLPPYSVDNIDR

-80 INPRFVALD
+80 IAPRFVALD

-122 TGWAKLPNGRHV
+122 TGWAKLPNGRCV
-134 YNTGTQVLGDT
+134 YNTGTQVIGDT
-145 GGVEVKLSDTLPR
+145 GGLEVKLSDTLPQ

-168 DDKQLLQSYLRK
+168 EDKWLLRSYLRK
-180 LSREPDILILLAS
+180 LSREPDILILLAA

-200 ASMFEQLGSPLR
+200 ASMFERLGFPLR

-265 DMTALLDDVCTSSS
+265 DMSALLDDVCTSSS
-279 AETRRISTNI
+279 AETRRISTDI
-289 AAYTLRFAADRIY
+289 AAYTLRFAADLIPQI
-302 EAISRPGGG
+302 ISRPGGG

-357 SSAVASRFV
+357 SSAVVSRFV

-387 RADAVEEGGPRQ
+387 RADAVAEGGPRQ
-399 QQHLGEISC
+399 QQHMGELSC
-408 AFQLLLEYARAIGA
+408 AFQLLLEYAKAIGA
-422 IDDIEMAEWGV
+422 IDDVEIAEWGL
-433 RLKSALGRSLS
+433 RLQNALGRSLS
-444 ANMRLTA
+444 ANIRLTA

-458 SNVAK
+458 SNIGK
-463 IIVDAMRSGTIS
+463 IIVDAMKNEAIL
-475 LAKNKEKFTQ
+475 LAKNKEKFAQ
-485 KQNKYAGFE
+485 KPDKYAGFE
-494 GHKHT
+494 GRKHT
-499 VAYIRLASLQELL
+499 VVYIRLSSLQELL

-536 VSKDGHT
+536 VGKDGHT

-557 NKENLEKQAKI
+557 SKEKLVEQAKI

>member
-1 MRCVAAMDLSTQKKE
+1 MTEQ
-16 WKEMDEKTLD
+16 TLD
-26 ANGVIL
+26 TNGVIL
-32 NDRIEDVRVYK
+32 NARIEEVRVYR
-43 ELGDGDSNFALTL
+43 EMDGGGSNFTLTL
-56 IQDGR
+56 TQDGH

-80 INPRFVALD
+80 IDPRFVALD

-122 TGWAKLPNGRHV
+122 TGWAKLPNGRHI
-134 YNTGTQVLGDT
+134 YNTGMQVIGDA
-145 GGVEVKLSDTLPR
+145 GGIEVKLSDTLPQ
-158 LELTDQCIEM
+158 LELTDRCTEM
-168 DDKQLLQSYLRK
+168 EDKQVLQSYLRK
-180 LSREPDILILLAS
+180 LSREPDILILLVA

-200 ASMFEQLGSPLR
+200 ASMFERLGFPLR

-217 VGIQGSGKTTAA
+217 VGVQGSGKTTAA
-229 NDFGLPLTDVT
+229 NDFGLPFTDVT

-265 DMTALLDDVCTSSS
+265 DMSALLDDVCTSSS

-348 GKEADDRTV
+348 GKEADDRAV
-357 SSAVASRFV
+357 SSAVATRFV
-366 QYLAKHFD
+366 KHIAEHYD
-374 SVSDEIQLALSTF
+374 LISAEISSALSDF
-387 RADAVEEGGPRQ
+387 HADAVEEGGPRQ
-399 QQHLGEISC
+399 QQHMGELSC
-408 AFQLLLEYARAIGA
+408 SFQLLLEYARSIGA
-422 IDDIEMAEWGV
+422 IDDVEIAEWGL
-433 RLKSALGRSLS
+433 RLQNALERALA
-444 ANMRLTA
+444 ANMRLMA

-458 SNVAK
+458 SNIAK
-463 IIVDAMRSGTIS
+463 IIVDAMKSETIL
-475 LAKNKEKFTQ
+475 LAKSKEKFS
-485 KQNKYAGFE
+485 KKPDKYAGFE
-494 GHKHT
+494 GRKRT
-499 VAYIRLASLQELL
+499 VYIRLSSLQELL
-512 TSVSGKVWTDSATGK
+512 TSVSGKVWTDSAVGK
-527 LLRENGLVE
+527 QLRENGLVE
-536 VSKDGHT
+536 VGKDGHT
-543 AKSKFPKLGRFVPL
+543 AKAKFPQLGRFVPI

-568 RK
+568 